1 MEGHKCKRH
10 TFVKSES
17 AAWRELRPGWDQVR
31 VAPRCKHDCTEGT
44 ALEQVDLRG
53 CGCPVPGDIQGQAG
67 WGSEHS
73 EVSLFI
79 AGELDQM
86 DFKCPFQ
93 LKRFNDFC

>member
-10 TFVKSES
+10 TFVRSES

-67 WGSEHS
+67 WGSGH
-73 EVSLFI
+73 LM
-79 AGELDQM
+79 EL
-86 DFKCPFQ
+86 
-93 LKRFNDFC
+93 